1 MLIEPEVASGMREIN
16 RHNAYYFSARVL
28 EDKRVCIY
36 SSDNSPVVFGVR
48 RLNLFC
54 SLRQEASAF
63 DSVVVF
69 GGGTEKIV
77 REKNERWYK
86 SAAAR
91 DTPISIWLVHSTQ
104 MHNLGGCECK
114 YVQAGWHECTSA
126 IHHPQVATPSHRPLV
141 SSLHLPPNSSSHS
154 SGRLAEKT
162 NLLVY
167 FYLSSL

>member
-77 REKNERWYK
+77 REKNER
-86 SAAAR
+86 
-91 DTPISIWLVHSTQ
+91 
-104 MHNLGGCECK
+104 
-114 YVQAGWHECTSA
+114 
-126 IHHPQVATPSHRPLV
+126 
-141 SSLHLPPNSSSHS
+141 
-154 SGRLAEKT
+154 
-162 NLLVY
+162 
-167 FYLSSL
+167 